1 MKNRPRNILC
11 FLLSL
16 ILLLMPGCAPKENTL
31 EVKSFLPEFDTYYP
45 YLGWH
50 KASILEELGI
60 QKSEFTEVSRNLYD
74 ISKTVEYQE
83 IPFHIYLWTDSDC
96 NMLQSFRYLARLD
109 GDSASAAKK
118 VFTLAQAL
126 TAELDTPTRD
136 QSKLLEKS
144 ITDLETWFTG
154 GEQSSYS
161 VTWEFGQLK
170 TDSALA
176 FRAFREGT
184 DAYTETLRIL
194 NEYPIVRLTFSV
206 YTDGTDVVKIDLGYS
221 LECY

>member
-1 MKNRPRNILC
+1 MKNRLRNIIC
-11 FLLSL
+11 FLLSR
-16 ILLLMPGCAPKENTL
+16 ILLLMTGCAPKENTL

-60 QKSEFTEVSRNLYD
+60 QKTEFTEIDKNLYD
-74 ISKTVEYQE
+74 SSKTVEYQQ
-83 IPFHIYLWTDSDC
+83 IPFHIYLGADSDC
-96 NMLQSFRYLARLD
+96 NWLHSFRYLARLD

-118 VFTLAQAL
+118 VFALTQAL
-126 TAELDTPTRD
+126 TAELDTPTSD
-136 QSKLLEKS
+136 QNKLLEKS
-144 ITDLETWFTG
+144 IADLETWFTA
-154 GEQSSYS
+154 GEQSGYS

-184 DAYTETLRIL
+184 DAYTETPRLL
-194 NEYPIVRLTFSV
+194 NEYPILRLTFSV